1 MMITNAQSGTN
12 IHEIV
17 DGIYRINTPVA
28 LPGGA
33 GQFNFNQYLIV
44 DEAPLLFH
52 TGLRR
57 LFPLVSE
64 AVARVMP
71 IERLR
76 YVTVSHFEA
85 DECGALN
92 EWLAAA
98 PQAEPLCSKV
108 GAMVSIGDI
117 ANRAPRGM
125 AAGETLTLGKH
136 TVRWLDTPHVPHG
149 WDCGMMMEESTRTF
163 LCGDLFTQG
172 GKGEKPVVETDIL
185 GPSEKFRAL
194 MDYYAHAPNTT
205 TILERLA
212 QERPAILACMHG
224 SAWRGDSKTLLLAL
238 AEKLNRS

>member
-1 MMITNAQSGTN
+1 MITNVQSGTN
-12 IHEIV
+12 IHEII

-52 TGLRR
+52 TGLRG
-57 LFPLVSE
+57 LFPLVRE
-64 AVARVMP
+64 AVAQVMP

-92 EWLAAA
+92 DWLAAA
-98 PQAEPLCSKV
+98 PQAEPVCSGI

-117 ANRAPRGM
+117 ADRAPRGM
-125 AAGETLTLGKH
+125 ADGEVLTLGTH
-136 TVRWLDTPHVPHG
+136 AVRWFDTPHVPHA

-163 LCGDLFTQG
+163 LCGDLFTQAG
-172 GKGEKPVVETDIL
+172 SGKSPVVETDIL
-185 GPSEKFRAL
+185 ESSEKFRVQ
-194 MDYYAHAPNTT
+194 MDYYAHAPNTIA
-205 TILERLA
+205 ILARLA
-212 QERPAILACMHG
+212 QERPAMLACMHG
-224 SAWRGDSKTLLLAL
+224 SAWRGDGGALLLAL
-238 AEKLNRS
+238 AEKLSPK